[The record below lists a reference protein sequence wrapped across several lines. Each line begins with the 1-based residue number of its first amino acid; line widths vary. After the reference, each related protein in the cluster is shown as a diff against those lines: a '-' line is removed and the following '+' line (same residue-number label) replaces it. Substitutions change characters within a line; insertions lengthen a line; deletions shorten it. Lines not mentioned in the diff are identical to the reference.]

1 MWKEGQYIFEE
12 KKKKKKSK
20 IKEKE
25 KAKIKRIKIVML
37 CLETQA
43 RSQGY
48 MAKAFKAR
56 CPKPLLVGSHR
67 FSARY
72 MGGQVEVSKL

>member
-12 KKKKKKSK
+12 KKKKKKRK
-20 IKEKE
+20 RKDKE
-25 KAKIKRIKIVML
+25 KAKRIKIAML
-37 CLETQA
+37 CLETRA
-43 RSQGY
+43 RSEGY

-67 FSARY
+67 LSARY
-72 MGGQVEVSKL
+72 MGGQVELSKL